1 MHSVIIAGGGT
12 GGHIFPALAIAD
24 EIKKRYPQC
33 HIHFVGAI
41 GRMEMEKVPQAGYQ
55 ITGLPMS
62 GIQRKQLL
70 KNWNLPFK
78 IFKSLLLSNKIL
90 REKKPEIV
98 IGVGGYASA
107 AIVKRAQSIGIPTLL
122 QEQNGYAGVT
132 NKLLGKSA
140 NAICVAY
147 ERMERF
153 FPEPLLHL
161 TGNPVREQITQP
173 IERNTALYKKY
184 DLEENKPVLL
194 FIGGS
199 LGARSIN
206 IAVENNCKYLLQKGF
221 QIIWQTGKNYNTTTQ
236 LPGMHVQ
243 TFIQEMNEV
252 YSLADIIISRAGAIS
267 ISELCCIGKPCIL
280 VPSPNV
286 AEDHQTRNAAELVR
300 KNAVVLIPD
309 NEISGSLVEN
319 CLELWEHEDYR
330 EKLSKNIVAMA
341 KPNAVQDIV
350 SIIEDIVNP
359 K

>member
-1 MHSVIIAGGGT
+1 MRSVIISGGGT

-33 HIHFVGAI
+33 SIHFVGAI

-55 ITGLPMS
+55 ITGLPIS
-62 GIQRKQLL
+62 GINRKQLW
-70 KNWNLPFK
+70 KNWNLPYK
-78 IFKSLLLSNKIL
+78 VLKSLWLSNKIL
-90 REKKPEIV
+90 KEKNPEIV

-107 AIVKRAQSIGIPTLL
+107 AIVKRAQSKGIPTLL

-132 NKLLGKSA
+132 NKLLGKDA
-140 NAICVAY
+140 KAICVAY

-153 FPEPLLHL
+153 FPKHLLHI
-161 TGNPVREQITQP
+161 TGNPVREIITKP
-173 IERNTALYKKY
+173 IERNSALYKKY
-184 DLEENKPVLL
+184 GLEENKPILL

-206 IAVENNCKYLLQKGF
+206 IAVENNCKYLLHKDF
-221 QIIWQTGKNYNTTTQ
+221 QIIWQTGKNYETAKE
-236 LPGMHVQ
+236 LEGLKVQ
-243 TFIQEMNEV
+243 TFIKEMNEV

-267 ISELCCIGKPCIL
+267 ISELCCIGKPVIL

-286 AEDHQTRNAAELVR
+286 AENHQTKNAAELVI
-300 KNAVVLIPD
+300 KNAAVLIPD

-319 CLELWEHEDYR
+319 CIELWENLDNR
-330 EKLSKNIVAMA
+330 EKLSKNILAMA

-350 SIIEDIVNP
+350 SIIDDIVNL